1 MMWYFSHAA
10 NVFCP
15 IVLPVE
21 TLRFESG
28 RSRNNYFFESLG
40 RTPRCLIDDRGKHSQ
55 LGPRSKSFVC
65 PRRLLIGVPLL
76 VTAILMREPT
86 MARWCAF
93 SASYAATA
101 GMLYGSFFGKLV
113 DLSRPVSSNI
123 EIRLLTALIGLA
135 FLSSLIGLIASIHL
149 SSRGLSRSRG

>member
-1 MMWYFSHAA
+1 M
-10 NVFCP
+10 
-15 IVLPVE
+15 I
-21 TLRFESG
+21 
-28 RSRNNYFFESLG
+28 FFESLG
-40 RTPRCLIDDRGKHSQ
+40 RTPRGSLMIGESIRSWGQDRNLLFVLDD
-55 LGPRSKSFVC
+55 F
-65 PRRLLIGVPLL
+65 LIGVPLL